1 MPAATY
7 APGRRLLMSASL
19 VCGLTLLSISGAIAG
34 RGDKVG
40 AASATQLSIPVG
52 GRSISLAGS
61 ILSTVGG
68 AEAIFWNPA
77 GLVRTGRSTEL
88 MFSHMSYLA
97 GIGVEY
103 AAVGKRIG
111 GGASVG
117 ISLKALSVGEIPV
130 TTELFP
136 DGTGETTSPTF
147 LVLGAA
153 FSRKMSDQ
161 IAVGVSANVIHESM
175 AEVSATGIAFTG
187 GVQYA
192 RLGGVDGLS
201 VGVVIRNIGPK
212 LVYDGDGLERT
223 GIINGS
229 GRGESNY
236 KVEAASADLPSTIE
250 VGLGYLYR
258 LNDPIVIAFSSQFQN
273 NNFSDDEYKFGAEFT
288 YDERLFLRA
297 GYDYS
302 TEAEGNESLY
312 GPAFG
317 LGVVQT
323 LQNVLIQVDYAYRT
337 VRHFSGNHVITIT
350 LGF

>member
-1 MPAATY
+1 MVLVAA
-7 APGRRLLMSASL
+7 LLASL
-19 VCGLTLLSISGAIAG
+19 LAVSPALAG

-40 AASATQLSIPVG
+40 SASATQLSIPVG
-52 GRSISLAGS
+52 GRSIGLGGSVLA
-61 ILSTVGG
+61 TVGG
-68 AEAIFWNPA
+68 AEAMFWNPA
-77 GLVRTGRSTEL
+77 GLVMTDRSSEAT
-88 MFSHMSYLA
+88 FSHMSYLA
-97 GIGVEY
+97 DIGVEY
-103 AAVGKRIG
+103 FAAGKSIG
-111 GGASVG
+111 GGAWLG
-117 ISLKALSVGEIPV
+117 ISLKSLSIGEIPV
-130 TTELFP
+130 TTETFP

-147 LVLGAA
+147 LVLGAT
-153 FSRKMSDQ
+153 FSRRMSDQ
-161 IAVGVSANVIHESM
+161 IAVGVSASVVHESM

-212 LVYDGDGLERT
+212 LVYDGEGLERT
-223 GIINGS
+223 GIITGS

-258 LNDPIVIAFSSQFQN
+258 VNDPVSISFSSQFQN
-273 NNFSDDEYKFGAEFT
+273 NNFSDDQYKFGVELT
-288 YDERLFLRA
+288 YDERFHLRS

-317 LGVVQT
+317 VGVVES
-323 LQNVLIQVDYAYRT
+323 LQNVLFRVDYAYRS
-337 VRHFSGNHVITIT
+337 VLHFGGNHAITLT